1 MVHSFFKIE
10 FKISDTVERQMSR
23 KAGNR
28 MMKTALQMLELIAF
42 LSQFLEKNILYKNIK
57 DIF

>member
-1 MVHSFFKIE
+1 
-10 FKISDTVERQMSR
+10 MSR

-42 LSQFLEKNILYKNIK
+42 LSQFLEKNILYKKIK
-57 DIF
+57 YILKTILLLSQGSSR